1 MSIRLGDGSMQS
13 RLYEIINNPGE
24 DLTNQV
30 QELAKCLHDIVSF
43 LESNDFVNAIS
54 KDIERQVRRR

>member
-13 RLYEIINNPGE
+13 RLYEIINNPRE

-30 QELAKCLHDIVSF
+30 QELAKCLHNIVSF